1 MRGIIWGDIDL
12 LARFAAALPENDR
25 SDAIERV
32 LFKAHCADLYRKQFG
47 KTHSKWGPGSVAGV
61 IGSSG
66 AMPDRLATSDP
77 DYLRAMALVCG
88 ILADRAEAGSRRA
101 A

>member
-1 MRGIIWGDIDL
+1 MRRVIWGDIDL
-12 LARFAAALPENDR
+12 MARFAAALPEDDR

-32 LFKAHCADLYRKQFG
+32 LFKAHCADQYRKQFG
-47 KTHSKWGPGSVAGV
+47 KAHSKWGTGSISGV

-66 AMPDRLATSDP
+66 NMPGQLATNDA
-77 DYLRAMALVCG
+77 DYLRAAALVCG
-88 ILADRAEAGSRRA
+88 ILADRAEAGRRRA